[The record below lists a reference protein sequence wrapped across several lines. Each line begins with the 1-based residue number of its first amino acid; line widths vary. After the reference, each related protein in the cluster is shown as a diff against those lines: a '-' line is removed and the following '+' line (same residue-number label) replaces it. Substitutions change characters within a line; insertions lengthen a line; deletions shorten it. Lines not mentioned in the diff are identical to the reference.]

1 MRKTPSQVSRCQWF
15 KILGV
20 RWDDI
25 QQRPNGKDV
34 SGATWLAN
42 CEQLTASLSRISR
55 KLLARAKRKVCKTV
69 NLGCN
74 SSFCVCMCDWWDSA
88 LYHRVLA
95 FSFLFF
101 SFSSHPIIPTTAPP
115 PPHLFTSYYRI
126 KCGAQFGSGSTGHLV
141 HCVCMRACLFV
152 LVFLDVDSRLGRTAH
167 KQSCSAAILIWKVF
181 TRPHRARWRFIDH
194 FQDGST

>member
-95 FSFLFF
+95 FSSYSFPFLLTP
-101 SFSSHPIIPTTAPP
+101 SSPP
-115 PPHLFTSYYRI
+115 PPLLLLISLHPTTELNVEHSLAVVLLAIWCT
-126 KCGAQFGSGSTGHLV
+126 A
-141 HCVCMRACLFV
+141 CVCVRVCLSLYFWM
-152 LVFLDVDSRLGRTAH
+152 LTA
-167 KQSCSAAILIWKVF
+167 
-181 TRPHRARWRFIDH
+181 D
-194 FQDGST
+194 